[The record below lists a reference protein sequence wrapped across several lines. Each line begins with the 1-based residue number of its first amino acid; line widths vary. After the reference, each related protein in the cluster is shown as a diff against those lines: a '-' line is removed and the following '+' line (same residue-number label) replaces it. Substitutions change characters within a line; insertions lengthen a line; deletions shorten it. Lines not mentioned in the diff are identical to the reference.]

1 MIPGDNILEEAFQAI
16 DTEVCKWV
24 KYTSRTLN
32 AVGQWV
38 TIYAD
43 PVDVDASVQ
52 AVSRNTYMLLG
63 LDLQKDY
70 TNIFVPADTTD
81 LDRDVTGDRMIL
93 SDGKIYQIESTSDWY
108 GMDGWTECLCVRVP
122 SL

>member
-1 MIPGDNILEEAFQAI
+1 MTPGSNILEEAFGAI
-16 DTEVCKWV
+16 DTEVCQWI
-24 KYTSRTLN
+24 KYTDRTLN

-38 TIYAD
+38 TVYAE

-52 AVSRNTYMLLG
+52 AVSRNTYMQLG

-70 TNIFVPADTTD
+70 TNIFVPCDTTD

-93 SDGKIYQIESTSDWY
+93 PDGKIYQIESTSDWY
-108 GMDGWTECLCVRVP
+108 GMDGWTECLCIRVP